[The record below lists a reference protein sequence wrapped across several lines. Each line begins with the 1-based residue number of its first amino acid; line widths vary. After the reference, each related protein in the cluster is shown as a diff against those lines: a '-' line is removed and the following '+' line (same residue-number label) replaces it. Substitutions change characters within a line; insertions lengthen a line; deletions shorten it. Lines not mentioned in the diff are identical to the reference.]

1 MIYNSFLTK
10 ESIFEKGNLASD
22 NIISYNSYFD
32 DQIWYL
38 PEYNKTVSLEE
49 LTENERKNAM
59 ILKNIIEKTSYC
71 IYFACRDGGFLQ
83 FFCYIGTGHFAISS
97 IKFYTLYCKI
107 TWLIQCYSTMCLYI
121 IINKL
126 PKYLVPTKQKIISD

>member
-59 ILKNIIEKTSYC
+59 ILKNIIEK
-71 IYFACRDGGFLQ
+71 
-83 FFCYIGTGHFAISS
+83 
-97 IKFYTLYCKI
+97 
-107 TWLIQCYSTMCLYI
+107 
-121 IINKL
+121 NKL
-126 PKYLVPTKQKIISD
+126 LYLFCL